1 MLNMMKSLI
10 LIFFAV
16 VPVQALLYHI
26 DQPVPIS
33 LAHGEYY
40 AQLRL
45 WGEGGVLARF
55 GVGLFDRLT
64 LGMSYSANRL
74 IGAQRPELSRARP
87 ELMARV
93 AVLKELGYV
102 PDMVLGFE
110 SQGYDYF
117 AGERFTVLER
127 GAYLTIGKTIEPSR
141 TYCQLG
147 GNWWQGFDGF
157 LAVNQMLPGQVEVIA
172 EYDPALNDRP
182 DSGWRGGWLNFGVA
196 WTFLERVRLVFAL
209 RDVLGNNEQTRLNRV
224 IDISFHEHF

>member
-1 MLNMMKSLI
+1 MMRVLIMVSL
-10 LIFFAV
+10 AV
-16 VPVQALLYHI
+16 LPARATLYHI
-26 DQPVPIS
+26 DQPAPIS

-74 IGAQRPELSRARP
+74 IGAHHPVLSRARP

-93 AVLKELGYV
+93 AVLKEMGYV

-110 SQGYDYF
+110 SQGYDSCD
-117 AGERFTVLER
+117 GERFTVLER
-127 GAYLTIGKTIEPSR
+127 GAYLAIGKTIELSR
-141 TYCQLG
+141 TYCQIG
-147 GNWWQGFDGF
+147 ANWWQGFDGF
-157 LAVNQMLPGQVEVIA
+157 VALNQLLPGNIEVIA
-172 EYDPALNDRP
+172 EYDPGLNDLP
-182 DSGWRGGWLNFGVA
+182 EGGWLNFGVA
-196 WTFLERVRLVFAL
+196 WTFVERVRLVFAL
-209 RDVLGNNEQTRLNRV
+209 RDVLGNNDQTRLNRV